1 MKKIISA
8 LIITAL
14 LLSSILAIIPVAA
27 EETTTEKKNVL
38 ANPRNDQMAGIGPAY
53 YYDYHLFDFDIGQ
66 YPMNEVVRPDG
77 GTGYQGK
84 RPYMLRS
91 TNAAGGSATPIDGD
105 LETWITS
112 STYNTFDPTALLTQ
126 IIDGEGNYY
135 DFDAWLGISIRET
148 ATIDSFAFYTLNN
161 ETKGSKLLIEELTLF
176 GAVVNPEKHT
186 FDAYS
191 NEETNTYETSWF
203 RMTDAITNVQ
213 ETYTEDGRYA
223 VVTGDLYMPF
233 AVDYIFMCYMLEG
246 EGGGDYVCVELEAYE
261 YTGGNVSVD
270 DLDTAA
276 LTEAIAFA
284 EAELA
289 KTGTYTTDSF
299 AALTKA
305 YETAK
310 DASVNATNQATVDY
324 AVNTLYAAIAAL
336 ALRGDT
342 TALEAELA
350 KYADAVEAK
359 YTTSSWAAF
368 VTARDAATA
377 LIESGNASDDA
388 AATHLEALAAAGAG
402 LADKATAE
410 NLAALKAKYEEAKAL
425 DKELYTPQTVSDLN
439 IAMRDANALT
449 KEEVKDDVSV
459 AQYEAAMKAITD
471 AFAALKEKADMSA
484 LQALLD
490 DALALSASK
499 YTKDSYTALAS
510 AITAAQ
516 QFLSDN
522 SKNATAEEATALGDA
537 ITAAKAALVELAD
550 LTALNAKIAEAEA
563 LKEADYSAET
573 WKALKDAVA
582 AAKAL
587 TADATQKQAD
597 DALAA
602 IEAAVK
608 ALAAAPKATEP
619 TATDDA
625 AASGCGGVI
634 GATAVVITAVLGL
647 GAVALR
653 RKDN

>member
-27 EETTTEKKNVL
+27 EEAAPQERVNILTNS
-38 ANPRNDQMAGIGPAY
+38 RDSQMAGEGPAF
-53 YYDYHLFDFDIGQ
+53 YYDYPLYLHNINNFPIDKA
-66 YPMNEVVRPDG
+66 PREDG

-91 TNAAGGSATPIDGD
+91 WNAAGGSAT
-105 LETWITS
+105 
-112 STYNTFDPTALLTQ
+112 
-126 IIDGEGNYY
+126 IIDGSLDSYITTNAYNGADPADTLRVVTDNKGNEYT
-135 DFDAWLGISIRET
+135 FDIWVGVSLKET
-148 ATIDSFAFYTLNN
+148 ATIDAFSFYTLNK
-161 ETKGSKLLIEELTLF
+161 ETKGSKLLIEELTIF
-176 GAVVNPEKHT
+176 GATVNPETHT
-186 FDAYS
+186 FDAG
-191 NEETNTYETSWF
+191 SWF
-203 RMTDAITNVQ
+203 KMADTITDVQ
-213 ETYTEDGRYA
+213 ANYTDDGQLA
-223 VVTGDLYMPF
+223 VVSGDLYMPF
-233 AVDYIFMCYMLEG
+233 EVDYIFFALMLEG
-246 EGGGDYVCVELEAYE
+246 EGGGEFTIVELEAYE
-261 YTGGNVSVD
+261 YEGGVD
-270 DLDTAA
+270 ANLDLAA
-276 LTEAIAFA
+276 LNEAITFA

-289 KTGTYTTDSF
+289 KENTYTTNSYNVLNRAYEEAK
-299 AALTKA
+299 AAL
-305 YETAK
+305 
-310 DASVNATNQATVDY
+310 SATNQMAVDY
-324 AVNTLYAAIAAL
+324 AVTTLYEAINAL

-368 VTARDAATA
+368 VTARDAASA
-377 LIESGNASDDA
+377 LITEGNASDDA
-388 AATHLEALAAAGAG
+388 AATHLEALAVAGAG
-402 LADKATAE
+402 LAEKATAE
-410 NLAALKAKYEEAKAL
+410 NIAALKAKYEEAKAL
-425 DKELYTPQTVSDLN
+425 DKDLYTPQTMSALN
-439 IAMRDANALT
+439 VAMRDANALT

-459 AQYEAAMKAITD
+459 AQYEAAMKAMTD
-471 AFAALKEKADMSA
+471 AFEALEEKADMSA
-484 LQALLD
+484 LQAALD
-490 DALALSASK
+490 EVLSLSASK
-499 YTKDSYTALAS
+499 YTKDSFTALAS

-522 SKNATAEEATALGDA
+522 SKNATAEEANALIAA
-537 ITAAKAALVELAD
+537 ITSAKEALVELAD

-563 LKEADYSAET
+563 LKEADYTADS
-573 WKALKDAVA
+573 WKALTDAVA

-587 TADATQKQAD
+587 TAEATQKQAD